1 MLLGLSGRR
10 VLVTGGSRGIGR
22 ACALS
27 LAQAG
32 GTVAI
37 NYVSNETAQPVP
49 QDEQPKSGELP
60 ICKPKQETNCI
71 NSWEANK
78 TGNRPINYWPG
89 RPASEIDE
97 PLPLNEPKN

>member
-1 MLLGLSGRR
+1 MNKILLTGVATALAGLSMP
-10 VLVTGGSRGIGR
+10 
-22 ACALS
+22 AA
-27 LAQAG
+27 AQTAP
-32 GTVAI
+32 TI